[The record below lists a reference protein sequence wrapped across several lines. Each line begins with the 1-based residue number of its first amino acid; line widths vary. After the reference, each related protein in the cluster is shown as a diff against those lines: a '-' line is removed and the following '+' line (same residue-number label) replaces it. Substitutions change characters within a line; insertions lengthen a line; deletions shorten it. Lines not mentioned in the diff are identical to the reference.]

1 MARKF
6 LYLIAF
12 CIVAFIGVRIAL
24 AFYPDQLTRISFTP
38 SKPFEVQP
46 PVAVNAYADP
56 KLWFARPE
64 MGARNPAKWLPE
76 GFREQA
82 APVDAAVF
90 FVHPTSYLK
99 KDHWNAPLDD
109 ADASRIGTIVVRA
122 NASVFNRSAQV
133 WAPRYRQ
140 ATFGAFVSDAPE
152 ARQALDLAYADV
164 AEAFDA
170 FLAAQPATQ
179 PIVLAGHSQGSFILK
194 RLLKEKIAGTPLA
207 RRIAV
212 VYVIGWVVDTERD
225 LPAMGLPACTTAD
238 QSGCVISYL
247 SFADQADTRMMREAY
262 ERFAGVSGAPNYLCS
277 NPLTGG
283 IGGSVSASG
292 NAATLVPDPEF
303 KSATLKEGLA
313 GASCAPDGTLRIGK
327 GPDMGPFVLPGG
339 NYHVYD
345 YALFWTALRQDFGR
359 RVAVW
364 HRQAPLLGMDPKHPE
379 RFKR

>member
-12 CIVAFIGVRIAL
+12 CIVVYLGARIAL
-24 AFYPDQLTRISFTP
+24 AFYPEQLTRISFTP

-46 PVAVNAYADP
+46 PVKTNAYADP

-64 MGARNPAKWLPE
+64 MGGKSPAKWLPDNSR
-76 GFREQA
+76 GEQP
-82 APVDAAVF
+82 PVDAAVF

-109 ADASRIGTIVVRA
+109 ADANRIGAIVVRA
-122 NASVFNRSAQV
+122 NASVFGLSDQV

-140 ATFGAFVSDAPE
+140 ATFGAFVTDAPE
-152 ARQALDLAYADV
+152 ARQAHDLAYADV
-164 AEAFDA
+164 AQAFEA
-170 FLAAQPATQ
+170 FLAAQPADR

-207 RRIAV
+207 KRIAAA
-212 VYVIGWVVDTERD
+212 YVIGWLVDTGRD
-225 LPAMGLPACTTAD
+225 LPGMGLPACADKD

-247 SFADQADTRMMREAY
+247 SFADEADTTMMREAY
-262 ERFAGVSGAPNYLCS
+262 ERFAGKSDKPAPASYLCS

-283 IGGSVSASG
+283 IGGSVPASG
-292 NAATLVPDPEF
+292 NVATLVPDLKFET
-303 KSATLKEGLA
+303 ATLKEGVA
-313 GASCAPDGTLRIGK
+313 GASCAPDGSLRIGP

-345 YALFWTALRQDFGR
+345 YALFWVALRQDFGR
-359 RVAVW
+359 RVAAW
-364 HRQAPLLGMDPKHPE
+364 HQTH
-379 RFKR
+379 